1 MVSHLVLFP
10 RLRSTPSFPSPCPE
24 QHGSMVGLQLACSSS
39 SLLLQHEVFPWATVL
54 QGTCPTITSSAAAEG
69 LPWYLELLYFW
80 PGCSQSC
87 SSHFLPH
94 SQAAFALSPTHFHRG
109 AIAFAGRLS
118 CGLRCGSIGA
128 SWNRMEA
135 AAWGTGQPQPLLTGI
150 TPTASTQ
157 PGHPTCNNQA
167 FLFLGASQK

>member
-24 QHGSMVGLQLACSSS
+24 QHGSMVGLQSACSSS
-39 SLLLQHEVFPWATVL
+39 SLLLQREVFPWDTVL
-54 QGTCPTITSSAAAEG
+54 QGTCPTMISSAAAGG

-87 SSHFLPH
+87 SSRFLPH
-94 SQAAFALSPTHFHRG
+94 SQAVFALSPTNFHRG

-118 CGLRCGSIGA
+118 CGLRCGSRGA
-128 SWNRMEA
+128 SWNHLEA
-135 AAWGTGQPQPLLTGI
+135 AV
-150 TPTASTQ
+150 
-157 PGHPTCNNQA
+157 
-167 FLFLGASQK
+167 